1 MIDIAVTSA
10 LLREK
15 ATTLILHA
23 EEMDG
28 ANSGKR
34 HGARLRESVLAH
46 ARYGNH
52 PIIRVIA
59 DHFKFST
66 FAFFRHN
73 RSAEIVMPRHILCY
87 VLYLDVQNWS
97 EVGRMLDRKHSS
109 IMHSY
114 KVVAKRAQQPAF
126 AAMLAALQAKCRD
139 AVADDLKENTLG
151 IKKEEG

>member
-1 MIDIAVTSA
+1 MINIEITPA

-15 ATTLILHA
+15 ATSLILHA

-34 HGARLRESVLAH
+34 HGLRLRESVLAH
-46 ARYGNH
+46 SRYGNH
-52 PIIRVIA
+52 PIIKVVA
-59 DHFKFST
+59 EHFKFST

-87 VLYLDVQNWS
+87 LLYLDIQNWS
-97 EVGRMLDRKHSS
+97 EVGRMLDREHSS

-114 KVVAKRAQQPAF
+114 KVVSKRAEMPAF
-126 AAMLAALQAKCRD
+126 ATMVAALQAKCRD
-139 AVADDLKENTLG
+139 AVADDLKEKIG
-151 IKKEEG
+151 I